1 MMLEKK
7 GKLLLVFCALFQLSF
22 AESINENEIEN
33 MVKQILQNS
42 KQSST
47 LSANEIANIT
57 NIVKQKLKSKE
68 KVNAPSTNTAE
79 ETRKQS
85 NALNALLSVS
95 PENTKDTKGTV
106 DTYNKVILEGKH
118 IKSTASSSSSE
129 KPSAFVASLS
139 QEADVR
145 TKEMRHVV
153 VKSGD
158 TLSGI
163 AYAVYGSIVH
173 YTKIYEANDD
183 ILRNPDKIY
192 IGQRLRVPE

>member
-1 MMLEKK
+1 MLEKK
-7 GKLLLVFCALFQLSF
+7 GKLLLIFCALFQLSF
-22 AESINENEIEN
+22 AESINENEIEK

-47 LSANEIANIT
+47 LSSEEIANIT

-68 KVNAPSTNTAE
+68 KVNSPSTTSTAE

-118 IKSTASSSSSE
+118 IKSTASSTSSE

-139 QEADVR
+139 EEADVR
-145 TKEMRHVV
+145 TKEMRHIV

>member
-1 MMLEKK
+1 MLEKK